1 MTLLFRKRLMSLSLI
16 ALVAFSAC
24 TDDTD
29 GGRGTGAG
37 GNGLSFLV
45 STGDTDARTRADGS
59 RADASTRYLDPVE
72 LNGKMGGKSLF
83 LQAEVSDGFP
93 GGDQPLTRGTQI
105 DKTNKDTEMQS
116 FAVSAYSDVAGK
128 PDYMYNVK
136 VTEISSVWRPE
147 EIFTWPDSK
156 KLSFYAW
163 HPYGADGLTVSGK
176 DEEGAPVL
184 TYAIPDKVS
193 EQLDVMAAV
202 NVDQSETTAVPLTFK
217 HVLAAIKIV
226 ANADLPA
233 CTVKSVSLKN
243 VKCRGKYTCPSDG
256 TVADWTLDDVTNSF
270 ELPFDNGKVV
280 DGTTETAITDA
291 DQTFFMMPQ
300 TFDDETARLEIA
312 VEANGYT
319 QTLGAPLKDIVT
331 DGWTAGKTYT
341 IRISSNSFSVE
352 LVKERF
358 VASGKDAVSYVKA
371 NKDWTAELLTD
382 DDDAQT
388 DMLTFATGQNGVA
401 DNSGSSDASKLVFN
415 TKKQSSLNG
424 ENKSVTIRFTP
435 KGLGNPVDKTV
446 TFWKALEAPAGSDIF
461 YAVHNADLL
470 TLPQITNRAQC
481 PNGYSLPTEEVA
493 VAISNLDTEA
503 EVAYDKTYPTLD
515 MDKSFID
522 KHISQAHPTALLPES
537 QFLVAKELEHIK
549 ILALGDTSF
558 VNRSNSSQTDRTH
571 LHIKAKYPYLQG
583 GERKETENIHVGT
596 LTQRLIIPDNY
607 MTKGYLTVVAYMHKN
622 ADNLLAD
629 MLYIDCT
636 AYQNVTTGFEN
647 CIKEFDTESYN
658 NISAAFIL
666 TSEKITTTDKYINRI
681 EQAENPGAFVDIL
694 SYSKCGILRRAD
706 PYPYIEVEL
715 GVYVG
720 LTTDVPNCVE
730 EENENVRYDALTA
743 KYILEPTANTY
754 YVRKLADDE

>member
-1 MTLLFRKRLMSLSLI
+1 
-16 ALVAFSAC
+16 
-24 TDDTD
+24 
-29 GGRGTGAG
+29 
-37 GNGLSFLV
+37 
-45 STGDTDARTRADGS
+45 
-59 RADASTRYLDPVE
+59 
-72 LNGKMGGKSLF
+72 
-83 LQAEVSDGFP
+83 
-93 GGDQPLTRGTQI
+93 
-105 DKTNKDTEMQS
+105 MQS

-424 ENKSVTIRFTP
+424 ESKSVTIRFTP

-549 ILALGDTSF
+549 ILALGDKF
-558 VNRSNSSQTDRTH
+558 IAV
-571 LHIKAKYPYLQG
+571 YF
-583 GERKETENIHVGT
+583 E
-596 LTQRLIIPDNY
+596 
-607 MTKGYLTVVAYMHKN
+607 
-622 ADNLLAD
+622 LLS
-629 MLYIDCT
+629 
-636 AYQNVTTGFEN
+636 
-647 CIKEFDTESYN
+647 ESYN

-706 PYPYIEVEL
+706 PYPYIEIEL